1 MWNVYADDDPNHPAK
16 PNENAMPGLAPTTA
30 PGPDHVELVVDGEKF
45 VVTRRTGSGTYDRTS
60 DPASYGLSIGSNADW
75 HPDRAEFAQQI
86 RSSLADIDPTTR
98 YLRG

>member
-45 VVTRRTGSGTYDRTS
+45 VLTRRTAPVLTTGPRT
-60 DPASYGLSIGSNADW
+60 PRRTG
-75 HPDRAEFAQQI
+75 
-86 RSSLADIDPTTR
+86 
-98 YLRG
+98 